1 MIACCNCGLKII
13 PNNKNMCEMCI
24 IMTSNLT
31 SKIKISTIIETCRGC
46 NKYFIPPSTWKFFE
60 WGSQELLIF
69 CLERNKTIKKLNIVD
84 SNFIY
89 TEEHSKKMIIEIKI
103 VECNTTQQIKLNY
116 TIRNKQCR
124 ECMRLESKQFWNSLV
139 QIRQHPPNP
148 RSFLYLEQLIKIHK
162 AHKSTSNIKDKPD
175 GIDFYFFN
183 KNDAIRFTKF
193 IENFCG
199 IKIKESNRLISEDR
213 KNNTANTKTTF
224 SCVLMPFCK
233 DDLVEFNNT
242 LWIVSKV
249 NCNIELVNIKTG
261 DKRTISAKYYFAN
274 EDWFKIIQTTKD
286 LIQYTV
292 VLSYKS
298 DDFYNITLMDMNE
311 KIFEIQTLLKVDD
324 GDTILGYMAGG
335 KLFKDEFNTEEII
348 IVRKF
353 NNYNKPYKLKIDKIL
368 DRNMRLFLDDV
379 DKSIFNEICSEN
391 DQLSEKLLSTTMLK
405 ISKDM

>member
-1 MIACCNCGLKII
+1 
-13 PNNKNMCEMCI
+13 
-24 IMTSNLT
+24 
-31 SKIKISTIIETCRGC
+31 
-46 NKYFIPPSTWKFFE
+46 
-60 WGSQELLIF
+60 
-69 CLERNKTIKKLNIVD
+69 
-84 SNFIY
+84 
-89 TEEHSKKMIIEIKI
+89 
-103 VECNTTQQIKLNY
+103 
-116 TIRNKQCR
+116 
-124 ECMRLESKQFWNSLV
+124 
-139 QIRQHPPNP
+139 
-148 RSFLYLEQLIKIHK
+148 
-162 AHKSTSNIKDKPD
+162 
-175 GIDFYFFN
+175 
-183 KNDAIRFTKF
+183 
-193 IENFCG
+193 
-199 IKIKESNRLISEDR
+199 
-213 KNNTANTKTTF
+213 
-224 SCVLMPFCK
+224 MPFCK